1 MNAIRISGCVLIC
14 LQETKKDKFDLK
26 FIKSCCTPC
35 FDEFVYVPSAGAS
48 GGLII
53 IWKSSIFSGIVMH
66 SEAYALY
73 VYFTSTQSSQSWTL
87 VNIYGPCHGENR
99 EKFIQWLY
107 DLNIPDGEDWLIV
120 GDLNFIRSPTNRNKP
135 GGNINDML
143 TFNDIIHSQ
152 NLTER
157 SIKGRKYT

>member
-1 MNAIRISGCVLIC
+1 MNFLKKWIVLCWNIRGLNANTRQLSLMNAIRISGCVLIC

-73 VYFTSTQSSQSWTL
+73 VYFTSTQSSQS
-87 VNIYGPCHGENR
+87 
-99 EKFIQWLY
+99 
-107 DLNIPDGEDWLIV
+107 
-120 GDLNFIRSPTNRNKP
+120 
-135 GGNINDML
+135 
-143 TFNDIIHSQ
+143 
-152 NLTER
+152 
-157 SIKGRKYT
+157 